1 MTINVSSV
9 GRVARLEINNTQII
23 FAVTLPFKWQL
34 SAAGT
39 RGFWHVTHPNRLE
52 FTALFDVY
60 EMNCCDINGC
70 LPNSPKPDSPKL
82 GLEFWVR
89 VRVSVSAN
97 RVSAN
102 RDWTY

>member
-39 RGFWHVTHPNRLE
+39 RGFWHVTHPKP
-52 FTALFDVY
+52 TWVY
-60 EMNCCDINGC
+60 C
-70 LPNSPKPDSPKL
+70 LVWCIWDEL
-82 GLEFWVR
+82 LW
-89 VRVSVSAN
+89 
-97 RVSAN
+97 
-102 RDWTY
+102 Y